1 MVLVHGSNALTR
13 DVFGPWTRFF
23 AGLGYAVLAFDKRG
37 TGGSTGDWKQADFS
51 ALAGDV
57 IAGVRF
63 LQGRDD
69 IDQDEIGLWGASQAG
84 WIMPMVAVRAPE
96 DIAFMIVH
104 AGSGTTVRE
113 QGRLNLAYELRFS
126 GHSENSVATGMQYR
140 ALDDNVTKTGADSR
154 RCGISTRRIAR
165 PSRGSGNP
173 APVDAWF
180 RTYYRNADGLRPAPW
195 WPRVRCPVLFFYGE
209 LDANVP
215 RPNPGRRSRRRSE
228 GREPVRDGDR
238 AAGAN
243 HLMLAAKTGASD
255 EYPHLSHFVPG
266 YFQGMRD
273 WLTDLL
279 PKTTTP

>member
-1 MVLVHGSNALTR
+1 
-13 DVFGPWTRFF
+13 
-23 AGLGYAVLAFDKRG
+23 
-37 TGGSTGDWKQADFS
+37 
-51 ALAGDV
+51 
-57 IAGVRF
+57 VRF

-140 ALDDNVTKTGADSR
+140 ALDDNVTKTG
-154 RCGISTRRIAR
+154 
-165 PSRGSGNP
+165 RGLEAVRNFYETHRATEPWLWEP

-180 RTYYRNADGLRPAPW
+180 RTYYRMLMDFDPAPW

-215 RPNPGRRSRRRSE
+215 PTESWPPIETALRKGGNPSVTE
-228 GREPVRDGDR
+228 IVLP
-238 AAGAN
+238 GAN